1 MNLLLLF
8 AEAES
13 SVQPWWSRILL
24 NGESLAMLVGLVA
37 VIGGIIW
44 TLMTSVM
51 RHRERMAMIQ
61 QGMNPD
67 EPPKRGIPRES
78 R

>member
-1 MNLLLLF
+1 MNFLLL
-8 AEAES
+8 AADAES

-24 NGESLAMLVGLVA
+24 NGESLAMLVGLVT
-37 VIGGIIW
+37 ILGGIIW
-44 TLMTSVM
+44 FLMTSVM

-67 EPPKRGIPRES
+67 EPKRDLPRES